1 MSTDN
6 DEDITLSYRERA
18 KQEEDGYRPSTMID
32 PWDERLD
39 KWFDPWNSLVDRYE
53 KPKECWRTTNP

>member
-39 KWFDPWNSLVDRYE
+39 KWFDPWNSLIDRYKME
-53 KPKECWRTTNP
+53 ER